1 MNINICLRDTTQQE
15 PDLFLN
21 AVNAYRAW
29 CESGKNHVTSQ
40 HLFDD
45 YDFAVETY
53 CELNGMRRSVV
64 VDMIYRAVDVS
75 LRDGRVK

>member
-1 MNINICLRDTTQQE
+1 MLTAE
-15 PDLFLN
+15 LFLD

-45 YDFAVETY
+45 YDSAVETY

>member
-1 MNINICLRDTTQQE
+1 M
-15 PDLFLN
+15 
-21 AVNAYRAW
+21 
-29 CESGKNHVTSQ
+29 TSQ

-45 YDFAVETY
+45 YDSAVETY

>member
-1 MNINICLRDTTQQE
+1 MLTAE
-15 PDLFLN
+15 LFLDALN
-21 AVNAYRAW
+21 KYRAW

-45 YDFAVETY
+45 YDSAVETY